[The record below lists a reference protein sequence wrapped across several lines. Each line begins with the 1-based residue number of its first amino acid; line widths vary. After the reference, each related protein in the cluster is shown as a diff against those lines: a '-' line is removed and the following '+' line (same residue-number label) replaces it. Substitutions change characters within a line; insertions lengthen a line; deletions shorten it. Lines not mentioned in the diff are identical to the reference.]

1 MKKIIKEDLYIIYK
15 LILYTSIRND
25 CWGVI
30 LSRARSNYLLL
41 LVVKASEL
49 ANEQFIKQK
58 RSVVGVMFKGYLK
71 YHILDS
77 ITSAVTCVNDKTFV
91 LKKMRSIT
99 ALL

>member
-30 LSRARSNYLLL
+30 LSRTRSNYLLL

-49 ANEQFIKQK
+49 ANGHFIKQK
-58 RSVVGVMFKGYLK
+58 RSIVGAMIEGYLK
-71 YHILDS
+71 YYMLDS
-77 ITSAVTCVNDKTFV
+77 ITSAVTYVNDRTFV
-91 LKKMRSIT
+91 VKKK
-99 ALL
+99 